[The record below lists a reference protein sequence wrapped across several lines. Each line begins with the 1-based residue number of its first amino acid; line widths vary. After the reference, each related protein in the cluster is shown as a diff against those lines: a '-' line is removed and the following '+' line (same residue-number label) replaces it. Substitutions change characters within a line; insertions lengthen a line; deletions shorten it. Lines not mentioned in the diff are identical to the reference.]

1 MWSLPHLPHCQDSRV
16 LPLATRCQ
24 DTLPV
29 LRGVELEQVGIVK
42 WKVVRGYW
50 LAHIITV
57 TFAVDCAVYSSGFAR
72 VSSVP

>member
-1 MWSLPHLPHCQDSRV
+1 MLPV
-16 LPLATRCQ
+16 ATRCQ
-24 DTLPV
+24 DMRPV